1 MSNNYIASECVFLL
15 YFGFGCNRM
24 NTSAP
29 AADPIEGT
37 LFVVA
42 APSGAG
48 KGTLVNALLA
58 GDPAI
63 SLSISHT
70 TRPPRP
76 GEQYGRHY
84 YFVERAEF
92 EREVAEGIFLE
103 HAEVHGNL
111 YGTSRT
117 TVAGLLQQGR
127 DVLLEIDWQGAQ
139 QIRRAKPDCVSVFI
153 LPPSRAEL
161 ERRLR
166 GRGSDA
172 PEVIEQRLHN
182 SREEIAHAHEFDY
195 IIVNDRLDDALS
207 DLRAIMQAVRQR
219 SALQWRRHEGLIAE
233 LLAPSVSDA
242 L

>member
-1 MSNNYIASECVFLL
+1 MAVDNS
-15 YFGFGCNRM
+15 
-24 NTSAP
+24 
-29 AADPIEGT
+29 GT
-37 LFVVA
+37 LFIVA

-48 KGTLVNALLA
+48 KSTLVNALLLREP
-58 GDPAI
+58 GI

-103 HAEVHGNL
+103 HAEVHGNF
-111 YGTSRT
+111 YGTSRR
-117 TVAGLLQQGR
+117 TVQDLLQQGR
-127 DVLLEIDWQGAQ
+127 DVLLEIDWQGAA
-139 QIRRAKPDCVSVFI
+139 QIRQAKSDCVSVFI

-166 GRGSDA
+166 GRGSDSA
-172 PEVIEQRLHN
+172 EVIERRLRN
-182 SREEIAHAHEFDY
+182 SRGEIAHAHEFDY
-195 IIVNDRLDDALS
+195 IIVNDRFEDAL
-207 DLRAIMQAVRQR
+207 DGLQAIVQAVRQR
-219 SALQWRRHEGLIAE
+219 SALQCHRHEALIRE
-233 LLAPSVSDA
+233 LLAEGQV

>member
-1 MSNNYIASECVFLL
+1 MSASD
-15 YFGFGCNRM
+15 
-24 NTSAP
+24 T
-29 AADPIEGT
+29 ADILEGT

-48 KGTLVNALLA
+48 KSTLVNALLERE
-58 GDPAI
+58 PAI

-92 EREVAEGIFLE
+92 EREIADGIFLE

-117 TVAGLLQQGR
+117 TVSGLLCQGR

-139 QIRRAKPDCVSVFI
+139 QIRASKPDCVSVFI
-153 LPPSRAEL
+153 LPPSRVEL

-166 GRGSDA
+166 GRASDSA
-172 PEVIEQRLHN
+172 DVIERRLHN

-195 IIVNDRLDDALS
+195 IIVNDSFDEALG
-207 DLRAIMQAVRQR
+207 DLQSIVRAVRQR
-219 SALQWRRHEGLIAE
+219 SELQWRRHEALIAE
-233 LLAPSVSDA
+233 LLA
-242 L
+242 

>member
-1 MSNNYIASECVFLL
+1 MSTPTL
-15 YFGFGCNRM
+15 
-24 NTSAP
+24 
-29 AADPIEGT
+29 AATGGT

-48 KGTLVNALLA
+48 KSTLVNALLECE
-58 GDPAI
+58 PAI

-84 YFVERAEF
+84 YFVEREEF
-92 EREVAEGIFLE
+92 EREIAEGIFLE

-117 TVAGLLQQGR
+117 TVAGLLEQGR
-127 DVLLEIDWQGAQ
+127 DVLLEIDWQGAR
-139 QIRRAKPDCVSVFI
+139 QIRKSKPDCVSVFI
-153 LPPSRAEL
+153 LPPSRPEL

-166 GRGSDA
+166 GRGSDSA
-172 PEVIEQRLHN
+172 EVIARRLHN

-195 IIVNDRLDDALS
+195 IIVNDRFEDALG
-207 DLRAIMQAVRQR
+207 DLRAIVHAVRQR
-219 SALQWRRHEGLIAE
+219 SSLQWHRHEVLISE
-233 LLAPSVSDA
+233 LLA
-242 L
+242 

>member
-1 MSNNYIASECVFLL
+1 MSTE
-15 YFGFGCNRM
+15 
-24 NTSAP
+24 P
-29 AADPIEGT
+29 GT

-48 KGTLVNALLA
+48 KSTLVNALLQRE
-58 GDPAI
+58 PAI
-63 SLSISHT
+63 SLSVSHT
-70 TRPPRP
+70 TRPPRA
-76 GEQYGRHY
+76 GEEYGRHY
-84 YFVERAEF
+84 FFVERAEF

-117 TVAGLLQQGR
+117 AVQALLAQGR

-139 QIRRAKPDCVSVFI
+139 QIRASKPDCVSVFI

-172 PEVIEQRLHN
+172 PEVIERRLRN
-182 SREEIAHAHEFDY
+182 SRGEIAHAHEFDY
-195 IIVNDRLDDALS
+195 IIVNDRFEKALDDLQ
-207 DLRAIMQAVRQR
+207 AIVRAVRLR
-219 SALQWRRHEGLIAE
+219 TARQWRRHEALIAE
-233 LLAPSVSDA
+233 LLAA
-242 L
+242 E